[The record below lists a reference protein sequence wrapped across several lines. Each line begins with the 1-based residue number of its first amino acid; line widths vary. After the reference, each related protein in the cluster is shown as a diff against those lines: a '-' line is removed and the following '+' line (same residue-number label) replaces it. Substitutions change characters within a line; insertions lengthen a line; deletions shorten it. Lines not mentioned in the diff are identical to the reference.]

1 MRRVLAS
8 LALLL
13 LASPPLTRAQQA
25 PGGEALADA
34 AVKTMLTNMGYNV
47 NETKKK
53 DGTSSFDVDMSITD
67 YTVHPIV
74 ELSPSKRYIWIEIPL
89 FEVPANAPGFDP
101 SALLV
106 QNDSI
111 GPYFF
116 SLNSSSRKLYLN
128 YPVLNSGVTP
138 AIVKSAMDG
147 AVSVLNNTSA
157 LWDPSKWKGAAPPK
171 K

>member
-1 MRRVLAS
+1 MQRALLS
-8 LALLL
+8 LALCLMV
-13 LASPPLTRAQQA
+13 APPAIRAQQPA
-25 PGGEALADA
+25 GETLTDA
-34 AVKTMLTNMGYNV
+34 TLKTVLENMGYTV

-67 YTVHPIV
+67 YTVHPII

-89 FEVPANAPGFDP
+89 FEVPANAAGFDA

-106 QNDSI
+106 QNDTI

-116 SLNSSSRKLYLN
+116 SLNSTSHKLYLN
-128 YPVLNSGVTP
+128 YPILNSGVTP
-138 AIVKSAMDG
+138 ATVKSAMDG
-147 AVSVLNNTSA
+147 SVSVLNSTSA
-157 LWDPSKWKGAAPPK
+157 LWDPSKWKGAPAPK

>member
-1 MRRVLAS
+1 MQRVLVS
-8 LALLL
+8 LALCLMM
-13 LASPPLTRAQQA
+13 APPAIHAQQPA
-25 PGGEALADA
+25 GEVLTDA
-34 AVKTMLTNMGYNV
+34 TLKTVLENMGYNV

-67 YTVHPIV
+67 YTVHPII

-89 FEVPANAPGFDP
+89 FEVPANATGFDA

-116 SLNSSSRKLYLN
+116 SLNSSSKKLYLN
-128 YPVLNSGVTP
+128 YPILNSAVTP
-138 AIVKSAMDG
+138 SIVKSAMDG
-147 AVSVLNNTSA
+147 AVSVLNSTSA
-157 LWDPSKWKGAAPPK
+157 LWDPSKWKGATPPK

>member
-1 MRRVLAS
+1 MQRALLS
-8 LALLL
+8 LALCLMV
-13 LASPPLTRAQQA
+13 APTAIHAQQPA
-25 PGGEALADA
+25 GETLTDA
-34 AVKTMLTNMGYNV
+34 TLKTMLENMGYTV

-67 YTVHPIV
+67 YTVHPII

-89 FEVPANAPGFDP
+89 FEVPANAMGFDA

-106 QNDSI
+106 QNDTI

-116 SLNSSSRKLYLN
+116 SLNSTSRKLYLN
-128 YPVLNSGVTP
+128 YPILNSAVTP
-138 AIVKSAMDG
+138 ATVKSAMDG
-147 AVSVLNNTSA
+147 AVSVLNSTAA